1 MKISVEKLLKQV
13 AKNQMSC
20 SSLSKKYGI
29 IRVALYRI
37 MNGKAIPR
45 IDTIGKLAAALNCE
59 IEDITE

>member
-20 SSLSKKYGI
+20 SSLSKKSGI
-29 IRVALYRI
+29 SRVALSRI